1 MWTFLKLV
9 LGIDLI
15 QSKANKQK
23 KKLLTSRWRSLKVQ
37 KNHIKLAIKQNE
49 NDQSIHH
56 NTAGNEWMH
65 IQWVTYSLMC
75 PLSLLS
81 ASRLCSW
88 KGRRQLWWE
97 QPPMQNWWT
106 ERHRVSLTWHV
117 LTGYMCPWAVMLAF
131 SWHQNS
137 SSRCTVIKPQHH
149 PVRLITAKK
158 LKTPL
163 QQVMR
168 KTLRGFY
175 RPFRRPAKCLS
186 ETSLHNIKHF

>member
-1 MWTFLKLV
+1 MLV
-9 LGIDLI
+9 
-15 QSKANKQK
+15 KAKQTK
-23 KKLLTSRWRSLKVQ
+23 KTLNFKVKKPESA
-37 KNHIKLAIKQNE
+37 KNLIKQNE
-49 NDQSIHH
+49 NEQSIHDY
-56 NTAGNEWMH
+56 TAGNEWIH

-106 ERHRVSLTWHV
+106 ERVSLTWHV

-158 LKTPL
+158 RKKPL

-175 RPFRRPAKCLS
+175 RPIRRKTHLWDIPA
-186 ETSLHNIKHF
+186 